1 MIEAMIEVR
10 NIDVWYGNIH
20 ALKDVS
26 MSLQTGEIVAVIGSN
41 GAGKSTLVKSIAGLL
56 PKKRGDIFYGGQV
69 ITRKPAEAISRLGIS
84 VIPENRRLFGSMSVM
99 DNLLLGA
106 YMRLRKGEK
115 KEVTEDIDSMFN
127 LFPRLKERIKQ
138 DAGTLSGGEQQM
150 LVIARA
156 LMSRPKAIL
165 MDEPSIGLAPLM
177 VKEIFKVLSVLKEKG
192 YTILLVEQNAR
203 LALKISDRAYVVAL
217 GRLVLEGL
225 SAELMVLDEVKRLY
239 LGA

>member
-203 LALKISDRAYVVAL
+203 LALKISDRAYVMAL